1 MSAESGTTK
10 GVFPAMKLKLVIDR
24 YLQVNYPNIPTPCK
38 NIATL
43 IKLFQWNY
51 GSSSDT
57 NACFVRK

>member
-43 IKLFQWNY
+43 IKLF
-51 GSSSDT
+51 
-57 NACFVRK
+57 